1 MAQGGSG
8 VLHDSETRR
17 DDMFV
22 VGIGASAG
30 GLEALQQFFRFMPA
44 NSGLSFVV
52 IQHLAPD
59 YKSLMADI
67 LGKYTQ
73 MAVLQAEDGMAVE
86 GNTVYLIPPKK
97 NITYHNGRLFLRDY
111 VQGTLNHPTTSSSIR
126 WRRRKKSTPSPSCS
140 PALAQTARAASS
152 PSRKRAA

>member
-73 MAVLQAEDGMAVE
+73 MAVLQAEDGMAV
-86 GNTVYLIPPKK
+86 GDRPKLCV
-97 NITYHNGRLFLRDY
+97 NL
-111 VQGTLNHPTTSSSIR
+111 P
-126 WRRRKKSTPSPSCS
+126 
-140 PALAQTARAASS
+140 
-152 PSRKRAA
+152 

>member
-1 MAQGGSG
+1 MAQAETKAPREAGSR
-8 VLHDSETRR
+8 HN

-30 GLEALQQFFRFMPA
+30 GLEALQQFFRFMPSS
-44 NSGLSFVV
+44 SGLSFVV

-73 MAVLQAEDGMAVE
+73 MQVLQAEDGMAVE
-86 GNTVYLIPPKK
+86 ENTVNLIPPKK
-97 NITYHNGRLFLRDY
+97 NITYHSPGAHKKVIPEITNMASVRRD
-111 VQGTLNHPTTSSSIR
+111 
-126 WRRRKKSTPSPSCS
+126 W
-140 PALAQTARAASS
+140 
-152 PSRKRAA
+152 

>member
-1 MAQGGSG
+1 MAQA
-8 VLHDSETRR
+8 ETGALCGAEAQRE
-17 DDMFV
+17 DMFV

-73 MAVLQAEDGMAVE
+73 MSVLQAEDGMAVE
-86 GNTVYLIPPKK
+86 ENTVYLIPPKK
-97 NITYHNGRLFLRDY
+97 NITYHSGRLFLRDY
-111 VQGTLNHPTTSSSIR
+111 VQGRVNPKFCVNS
-126 WRRRKKSTPSPSCS
+126 K
-140 PALAQTARAASS
+140 
-152 PSRKRAA
+152 

>member
-1 MAQGGSG
+1 MAQAETKAPREAGSR
-8 VLHDSETRR
+8 HN

-30 GLEALQQFFRFMPA
+30 GLEALQQFFRFMPSG
-44 NSGLSFVV
+44 SGLSFVV

-73 MAVLQAEDGMAVE
+73 MTVL
-86 GNTVYLIPPKK
+86 
-97 NITYHNGRLFLRDY
+97 
-111 VQGTLNHPTTSSSIR
+111 
-126 WRRRKKSTPSPSCS
+126 
-140 PALAQTARAASS
+140 
-152 PSRKRAA
+152 